1 MVKYIVN
8 CSGIIKVVL
17 KQFFSCPRRLV
28 MPTEVKGEKSTHP
41 VRSRGFLEQL
51 YLDRFD
57 KARFQG
63 LSFSAP
69 DAKAT
74 DIIDR
79 YQEIIK
85 DYPPAKLEK
94 EGSIPA
100 DLMEALKKL
109 GLFGLN
115 IPEEYGGVGLG
126 LAGYL
131 SVLKAMA
138 RTDMALALTPTAHL
152 SIGLKGIIL
161 FGNEEQKRKYLS
173 QAATGEMIFAYAL
186 TEPGTG
192 SDAQHIQTTATLSED
207 GTHYILNG
215 QKTYITNGGFA
226 GGLTAFAQMDPDKP
240 GFMGAFIVE
249 TAWDGVQVGNEIPKM
264 GLKISSTTPIS
275 FKDVKVPVGNL
286 LGQPGDGFKIAMT
299 ILNYGRM
306 GLGSA
311 SAGAMDQSL
320 EDMFK
325 RATSRKQFGMPIREF
340 ELIQEKIVQTAA
352 HSFASTSMTA
362 ATASLLE
369 EDHTGSLAVESSHVK
384 LYGTT
389 RAWDTLYEA
398 LQTAGGSGYLAAG
411 PYEKR
416 MRDFRVTTVFEG
428 TSEIH
433 SIYPG
438 LYLVRELGKR
448 LKGMGRASQF
458 WYLVKHA
465 YSSPGIKLNFSD
477 PVMGKAADLASEL
490 SRSVRKLVHMGA
502 LKYGKDIVSREFLLR
517 RITDL
522 SMAGYGLL
530 SALAGID
537 AMQRSGQDISM
548 KLNLLEYLTQEARET
563 LRSRGQIGDNNLEKA
578 HRRVFADIVA
588 ARENAA
594 PPDQGDK

>member
-1 MVKYIVN
+1 M
-8 CSGIIKVVL
+8 S
-17 KQFFSCPRRLV
+17 RA
-28 MPTEVKGEKSTHP
+28 TEDSSAAQPETRK
-41 VRSRGFLEQL
+41 GFLETL

-63 LSFSAP
+63 FSFPEP
-69 DAKAT
+69 DPRAE
-74 DIIDR
+74 DVISR
-79 YQEIIK
+79 YRELIK
-85 DYPPAKLEK
+85 NYPPAKLEK
-94 EGSIPA
+94 EGSIPEE
-100 DLMEALKKL
+100 LMDGLKEI

-131 SVLKAMA
+131 SVLRAIA

-161 FGNEEQKRKYLS
+161 FGTEQQKRKYLT

-226 GGLTAFAQMDPDKP
+226 GGLTAFAQLDPEKP
-240 GFMGAFIVE
+240 GFMGAFIIE
-249 TAWDGVQVGNEIPKM
+249 TAWGGVEVGNEIPKM

-275 FKDVKVPVGNL
+275 FKDVKVPVENL

-299 ILNYGRM
+299 ILNYGRL

-325 RATSRKQFGMPIREF
+325 RATTRKQFGMPIRDF
-340 ELIQEKIVQTAA
+340 ELIQEKMVRTAV
-352 HSFASTSMTA
+352 HSFASASMTA
-362 ATASLLE
+362 ATAGLLE
-369 EDHTGSLAVESSHVK
+369 EDHTGSLAMESSHVK

-389 RAWDTLYEA
+389 RAWDTLDEA
-398 LQTAGGSGYLAAG
+398 LQTAGGSGYLATN

-433 SIYPG
+433 SMYPA
-438 LYLVRELGKR
+438 LYLVRNLGKR

-465 YSSPGIKLNFSD
+465 YGSPGIVLNYSD
-477 PVMGKAADLASEL
+477 PVMSRAVRMASEL
-490 SRSVRKLVHMGA
+490 TRSVKKLVHMGV
-502 LKYGKDIVSREFLLR
+502 LKYGKGIVGREFLLR
-517 RITDL
+517 RITNL
-522 SMAGYGLL
+522 SMAGYSLL
-530 SALAGID
+530 ATVAAID
-537 AMQRSGQDISM
+537 TMQKAGQDISDR
-548 KLNLLEYLTQEARET
+548 LNLLGYLTQEARET
-563 LRSRGQIGDNNLEKA
+563 LKSQSRIVYNDLEKA
-578 HRRVFADIVA
+578 HQKIFADIIDDFTQSHQS
-588 ARENAA
+588 A
-594 PPDQGDK
+594 PGGAPNQ

>member
-1 MVKYIVN
+1 M
-8 CSGIIKVVL
+8 
-17 KQFFSCPRRLV
+17 PRA
-28 MPTEVKGEKSTHP
+28 TEDSSAAQPETRK
-41 VRSRGFLEQL
+41 GFLETL

-63 LSFSAP
+63 FSFPEP
-69 DAKAT
+69 DPRAE
-74 DIIDR
+74 DVISR
-79 YQEIIK
+79 YRELIK
-85 DYPPAKLEK
+85 NYPPAKLEK
-94 EGSIPA
+94 EGSIPEE
-100 DLMEALKKL
+100 LMDGLKEI

-131 SVLKAMA
+131 SVLRAIA

-161 FGNEEQKRKYLS
+161 FGTEQQKRKYLT

-226 GGLTAFAQMDPDKP
+226 GGLTAFAQLDPEKP
-240 GFMGAFIVE
+240 GFMGAFIIE
-249 TAWDGVQVGNEIPKM
+249 TAWGGVEVGNEIPKM

-275 FKDVKVPVGNL
+275 FKDVKVPVENL

-299 ILNYGRM
+299 ILNYGRL

-325 RATSRKQFGMPIREF
+325 RATTRKQFGMPIRDF
-340 ELIQEKIVQTAA
+340 ELIQEKMVRTAV
-352 HSFASTSMTA
+352 HSFASASMTA
-362 ATASLLE
+362 ATAGLLE
-369 EDHTGSLAVESSHVK
+369 EDHTGPLAMESSHVK

-389 RAWDTLYEA
+389 RAWDTLDEA
-398 LQTAGGSGYLAAG
+398 LQTAGGSGYLATN

-433 SIYPG
+433 SMYPA
-438 LYLVRELGKR
+438 LYLVRNLGKR

-465 YSSPGIKLNFSD
+465 YGSPGIVLNYSD
-477 PVMGKAADLASEL
+477 PVMSRAVRMASEL
-490 SRSVRKLVHMGA
+490 TRSVKKLVHMGV
-502 LKYGKDIVSREFLLR
+502 LKYGKGIVGREFLLR
-517 RITDL
+517 RITNL
-522 SMAGYGLL
+522 SMAGYSLL
-530 SALAGID
+530 ATVAAID
-537 AMQRSGQDISM
+537 TMQKAGQDISDR
-548 KLNLLEYLTQEARET
+548 LNLLGYLTQEARET
-563 LRSRGQIGDNNLEKA
+563 LKSQSRIVYNDLEKA
-578 HRRVFADIVA
+578 HQKVFADIIDDFTQSHQS
-588 ARENAA
+588 A
-594 PPDQGDK
+594 PGGAPNQ

>member
-1 MVKYIVN
+1 MTR
-8 CSGIIKVVL
+8 VVEGSNSSQPL
-17 KQFFSCPRRLV
+17 RR
-28 MPTEVKGEKSTHP
+28 K
-41 VRSRGFLEQL
+41 GFLEQL

-57 KARFQG
+57 KARYQG
-63 LSFSAP
+63 LSFPEP
-69 DAKAT
+69 DPRAE
-74 DIIDR
+74 DIIRR
-79 YQEIIK
+79 YRELIK
-85 DYPPAKLEK
+85 DYPPGKLEK
-94 EGSIPA
+94 EGSIPGE
-100 DLMEALKKL
+100 LMDGLKEL

-115 IPEEYGGVGLG
+115 ISEEYGGVGLG

-131 SVLKAMA
+131 SVLAAMA

-161 FGNEEQKRKYLS
+161 FG
-173 QAATGEMIFAYAL
+173 
-186 TEPGTG
+186 EPGTG
-192 SDAQHIQTTATLSED
+192 SDARHIQTTATLSED

-249 TAWDGVQVGNEIPKM
+249 TAWEGVEAGMEIPKM
-264 GLKISSTTPIS
+264 GIKISSTTPIS
-275 FKDVKVPVGNL
+275 FKDVKVPVENL
-286 LGQPGDGFKIAMT
+286 LGKPGDGFKIAMT

-325 RATSRKQFGMPIREF
+325 RAASRKQFGMPIRDF
-340 ELIQEKIVQTAA
+340 ELIQEKLVKTAA
-352 HSFASTSMTA
+352 HSFASASMTA
-362 ATASLLE
+362 VTASLLE
-369 EDHTGSLAVESSHVK
+369 EDHTGPLAIESSHVK

-398 LQTAGGSGYLAAG
+398 LQTAGGSGYLATN

-433 SIYPG
+433 SMYPG
-438 LYLVRELGKR
+438 LYLLRELVKR

-465 YSSPGIKLNFSD
+465 YGTPGINLNYSD
-477 PVMGKAADLASEL
+477 PVMGSAAGAASEL
-490 SRSVRKLVHMGA
+490 SRSVRKLVHMGL
-502 LKYGKDIVSREFLLR
+502 LKYGKNIVSREFLLR
-517 RITDL
+517 RITNL

-530 SALAGID
+530 AAMASIEGARGAGED
-537 AMQRSGQDISM
+537 VAAR
-548 KLNLLEYLTQEARET
+548 LNLLAYLTEEARLT
-563 LRSRGQIGDNNLEKA
+563 LRSNSRIEESELEKI
-578 HRRVFADIVA
+578 HRKIFTDIA
-588 ARENAA
+588 ATRESAVE
-594 PPDQGDK
+594 QGEETGEGGRKDE

>member
-1 MVKYIVN
+1 M
-8 CSGIIKVVL
+8 SRVVEG
-17 KQFFSCPRRLV
+17 SN
-28 MPTEVKGEKSTHP
+28 STQP
-41 VRSRGFLEQL
+41 LQRKGFLEQL

-57 KARFQG
+57 KARYQG
-63 LSFSAP
+63 LSFPEP
-69 DAKAT
+69 DPRAE
-74 DIIDR
+74 DIIRR
-79 YQEIIK
+79 YRELIK
-85 DYPPAKLEK
+85 DYPPGKLEK
-94 EGSIPA
+94 EGSIPRE
-100 DLMEALKKL
+100 LMEGLKEI

-115 IPEEYGGVGLG
+115 ISEEYGGVGLG

-131 SVLKAMA
+131 SVLRAMA

-161 FGNEEQKRKYLS
+161 FGNEEQKKKYLP

-192 SDAQHIQTTATLSED
+192 SDARHIQTTAKLSED
-207 GTHYILNG
+207 GTHYILSG

-249 TAWDGVQVGNEIPKM
+249 TAWEGVEVGMEIPKM

-275 FKDVKVPVGNL
+275 FKAVKVPVENL
-286 LGQPGDGFKIAMT
+286 LGKPGDGFKIAMT

-325 RATSRKQFGMPIREF
+325 RAASRKQFGMPIRDF
-340 ELIQEKIVQTAA
+340 ELIQEKLVKTAA
-352 HSFASTSMTA
+352 HSFASASMTA

-369 EDHTGSLAVESSHVK
+369 GDHTGPLAIESSHVK

-398 LQTAGGSGYLAAG
+398 LQTAGGSGYLATN

-433 SIYPG
+433 SMYPG
-438 LYLVRELGKR
+438 LYLLRELGKR

-465 YSSPGIKLNFSD
+465 YGTPGINLNYSD
-477 PVMGKAADLASEL
+477 PVMGSAAGAASEL
-490 SRSVRKLVHMGA
+490 SRSVRKLVHMGL
-502 LKYGKDIVSREFLLR
+502 LKYGKNIVSREFLLR
-517 RITDL
+517 RITNL

-530 SALAGID
+530 AAMASIESARGAGED
-537 AMQRSGQDISM
+537 VAAR
-548 KLNLLEYLTQEARET
+548 LNLLAYLTEEARLT
-563 LRSRGQIGDNNLEKA
+563 LRSNDRIEESELEKI
-578 HRRVFADIVA
+578 HRKIFTDIA
-588 ARENAA
+588 ATRERSFEPNEETGEGGRK
-594 PPDQGDK
+594 DE

>member
-1 MVKYIVN
+1 M
-8 CSGIIKVVL
+8 SRATEGSSAA
-17 KQFFSCPRRLV
+17 QQEPR
-28 MPTEVKGEKSTHP
+28 K
-41 VRSRGFLEQL
+41 GFLEKL
-51 YLDRFD
+51 FLDRFD

-63 LSFSAP
+63 LSFPEQDPRAEE
-69 DAKAT
+69 
-74 DIIDR
+74 IISR
-79 YQEIIK
+79 YQEMIK
-85 DYPPAKLEK
+85 DYSPSKLEK
-94 EGSIPA
+94 EGTIPYE
-100 DLMEALKKL
+100 LMEGLKEL

-115 IPEEYGGVGLG
+115 IPEKYGGVGLG

-131 SVLKAMA
+131 SVLRAMA

-161 FGNEEQKRKYLS
+161 FGNEQQKEKYLTL
-173 QAATGEMIFAYAL
+173 AAKGEMIFAYAL

-192 SDAQHIQTTATLSED
+192 SDAQHIQTIATLSED

-226 GGLTAFAQMDPDKP
+226 GGLTAFAQMDPEKP

-249 TAWDGVQVGNEIPKM
+249 TAWEGVEAGNEIPKM

-275 FKDVKVPVGNL
+275 FKDVKVPVENL

-311 SAGAMDQSL
+311 SVGAMEQSL

-325 RATSRKQFGMPIREF
+325 RATKRKQFGMPIREF
-340 ELIQEKIVQTAA
+340 ELIQEKMVKTAA
-352 HSFASTSMTA
+352 HSFASASMTA

-369 EDHTGSLAVESSHVK
+369 EDHTGSLAMESSHVK

-433 SIYPG
+433 SMYPA
-438 LYLVRELGKR
+438 LHLVRNLGKR

-465 YSSPGIKLNFSD
+465 YSSPGIDLNYSN
-477 PVMGKAADLASEL
+477 PVMGQAAGLASEL
-490 SRSVRKLVHMGA
+490 SRSVRKLLHKGL
-502 LKYGKDIVSREFLLR
+502 LKYGEYIVSREFLLR
-517 RITDL
+517 RITNL

-530 SALAGID
+530 ATMASIEAARDAGED
-537 AMQRSGQDISM
+537 VKGR
-548 KLNLLEYLTQEARET
+548 LNLLEYLTEEARET
-563 LRSRGQIGDNNLEKA
+563 LQSQGRMEENNLEKA
-578 HRRVFADIVA
+578 HRKVFADIVLS
-588 ARENAA
+588 RE
-594 PPDQGDK
+594 PDETTGEGGRKDE

>member
-1 MVKYIVN
+1 M
-8 CSGIIKVVL
+8 
-17 KQFFSCPRRLV
+17 
-28 MPTEVKGEKSTHP
+28 
-41 VRSRGFLEQL
+41 SRATDVSSAAQPESRKGFLEKL

-57 KARFQG
+57 KVQFQG
-63 LSFSAP
+63 LSFPEP
-69 DAKAT
+69 DPRAEN
-74 DIIDR
+74 IISR
-79 YQEIIK
+79 YKEMIRN
-85 DYPPAKLEK
+85 YSPAKLEK
-94 EGSIPA
+94 EGSIP
-100 DLMEALKKL
+100 DELMDGLKEL

-115 IPEEYGGVGLG
+115 ISEEYGGVGLG

-131 SVLKAMA
+131 SVLRAMA

-161 FGNEEQKRKYLS
+161 FGNEQQKRKYLT

-226 GGLTAFAQMDPDKP
+226 GGLTAFAQMDPEKP

-249 TAWDGVQVGNEIPKM
+249 TAWDGVEAGNEIPKM
-264 GLKISSTTPIS
+264 GLKISSTTPI
-275 FKDVKVPVGNL
+275 FLKDVKVPVENL
-286 LGQPGDGFKIAMT
+286 LGKPGDGFKIAMT
-299 ILNYGRM
+299 VLNYGRM

-311 SAGAMDQSL
+311 SAGAMEQSL
-320 EDMFK
+320 EDMFNRSTK
-325 RATSRKQFGMPIREF
+325 RKQFGMPIREF
-340 ELIQEKIVQTAA
+340 ELIQEKMVQTAV
-352 HSFASTSMTA
+352 HSLASASMTA

-369 EDHTGSLAVESSHVK
+369 EDHTGSLAMESSHVK

-398 LQTAGGSGYLAAG
+398 LQTAGGSGYLATN

-433 SIYPG
+433 SMYPA
-438 LYLVRELGKR
+438 LHLVRDLGKR

-465 YSSPGIKLNFSD
+465 YGSPGIDLSYSY
-477 PVMGKAADLASEL
+477 PVMNRAVGTASEL
-490 SRSVRKLVHMGA
+490 SRSVRKLVHMGL
-502 LKYGKDIVSREFLLR
+502 LKYGKGIVGREFLLR
-517 RITDL
+517 RVTNL
-522 SMAGYGLL
+522 SMSGYSLL
-530 SALAGID
+530 ATVAAID
-537 AMQRSGQDISM
+537 TVQKTGQNISD
-548 KLNLLEYLTQEARET
+548 KLKLLQYLTQEARET
-563 LRSRGQIGDNNLEKA
+563 LRSQGRIEENELEKA
-578 HRRVFADIVA
+578 HRKVFTDIVA
-588 ARENAA
+588 ARESAA
-594 PPDQGDK
+594 PPDEGGKRDE

>member
-1 MVKYIVN
+1 MTR
-8 CSGIIKVVL
+8 VVEGSNSTQPL
-17 KQFFSCPRRLV
+17 RR
-28 MPTEVKGEKSTHP
+28 K
-41 VRSRGFLEQL
+41 GFLEQL

-57 KARFQG
+57 KARYQG
-63 LSFSAP
+63 LSFPEP
-69 DAKAT
+69 DPRAE
-74 DIIDR
+74 DIIRR
-79 YQEIIK
+79 YRELIK
-85 DYPPAKLEK
+85 DYPPGKLEK
-94 EGSIPA
+94 EGSIPRE
-100 DLMEALKKL
+100 LMEGLKEL

-115 IPEEYGGVGLG
+115 ISEEYGGVGLG

-131 SVLKAMA
+131 SVLRAMA

-161 FGNEEQKRKYLS
+161 FGNEEQKKKYLP

-192 SDAQHIQTTATLSED
+192 SDARHIQTTAKLSED
-207 GTHYILNG
+207 GTHYILSG

-249 TAWDGVQVGNEIPKM
+249 TAWEGVEVGMEIPKM

-275 FKDVKVPVGNL
+275 FKDVKVPVENL
-286 LGQPGDGFKIAMT
+286 LGKPGDGFKIAMT

-325 RATSRKQFGMPIREF
+325 RAASRKQFGMPIRDF
-340 ELIQEKIVQTAA
+340 ELIQEKLVKTAA
-352 HSFASTSMTA
+352 HSFASASMTA

-369 EDHTGSLAVESSHVK
+369 GDHTGPLAIESSHVK

-398 LQTAGGSGYLAAG
+398 LQTAGGSGYLATN

-433 SIYPG
+433 SMYPG
-438 LYLVRELGKR
+438 LYLLRELGKR

-465 YSSPGIKLNFSD
+465 YGTPGINLNYSD
-477 PVMGKAADLASEL
+477 PVMGSAAGAASEL
-490 SRSVRKLVHMGA
+490 SRSVRKLVHMGL
-502 LKYGKDIVSREFLLR
+502 LKYGKNIVSREFLLR
-517 RITDL
+517 RITNL

-530 SALAGID
+530 AAMASIESARGAGED
-537 AMQRSGQDISM
+537 VAAR
-548 KLNLLEYLTQEARET
+548 LNLLAYLTEEARLT
-563 LRSRGQIGDNNLEKA
+563 LRSNDRIEESELEKI
-578 HRRVFADIVA
+578 HRKIFTDIA
-588 ARENAA
+588 ATRESAFEPNEETGEGGRK
-594 PPDQGDK
+594 DE

>member
-1 MVKYIVN
+1 MSRALEGSN
-8 CSGIIKVVL
+8 STQPL
-17 KQFFSCPRRLV
+17 RR
-28 MPTEVKGEKSTHP
+28 K
-41 VRSRGFLEQL
+41 GFLEQL

-57 KARFQG
+57 KVRFQG
-63 LSFSAP
+63 LSFPQP
-69 DAKAT
+69 DPRAE
-74 DIIDR
+74 DIIRR
-79 YQEIIK
+79 YRELIK
-85 DYPPAKLEK
+85 DFPPGKLEK
-94 EGSIPA
+94 EGSIPKE
-100 DLMEALKKL
+100 LMDGLKEL

-115 IPEEYGGVGLG
+115 ISEEYGGVGLG

-131 SVLKAMA
+131 SVLRAMA

-161 FGNEEQKRKYLS
+161 FGNQEQKKKYLTL
-173 QAATGEMIFAYAL
+173 AASGEMIFAYAL
-186 TEPGTG
+186 TEPGAG
-192 SDAQHIQTTATLSED
+192 SDAQHIQTAATLSED

-249 TAWDGVQVGNEIPKM
+249 TAWDGVEAGMEIPKM

-275 FKDVKVPVGNL
+275 FKDVKVPVENL
-286 LGQPGDGFKIAMT
+286 LGKPGDGFKIAMT

-325 RATSRKQFGMPIREF
+325 RATSRKQFGMPIRDF

-352 HSFASTSMTA
+352 HSFASSSMTA

-369 EDHTGSLAVESSHVK
+369 EDHTGPLAIESSHVK

-433 SIYPG
+433 SMYPG
-438 LYLVRELGKR
+438 LYLLRELGKR

-465 YSSPGIKLNFSD
+465 YSSPGINLNYSY
-477 PVMGKAADLASEL
+477 PVMGSAAGVASEL
-490 SRSVRKLVHMGA
+490 SRSVRKLVHMGL
-502 LKYGKDIVSREFLLR
+502 LKYGGYIVSREFFLR
-517 RITDL
+517 RITNL
-522 SMAGYGLL
+522 SMACYSLL
-530 SALAGID
+530 TTLAALDNA
-537 AMQRSGQDISM
+537 QKSGQDISDR
-548 KLNLLEYLTQEARET
+548 LNLLEYLTQEARAT
-563 LRSRGQIGDNNLEKA
+563 LRSQGRIEESELEKA
-578 HRRVFADIVA
+578 HHKVFADIVA
-588 ARENAA
+588 ARDSAGKK
-594 PPDQGDK
+594 DQGGK

>member
-1 MVKYIVN
+1 MSRAVEGSN
-8 CSGIIKVVL
+8 STQPL
-17 KQFFSCPRRLV
+17 RR
-28 MPTEVKGEKSTHP
+28 K
-41 VRSRGFLEQL
+41 GFLEQL

-57 KARFQG
+57 KARYQG
-63 LSFSAP
+63 LSFPEP
-69 DAKAT
+69 DPRAE
-74 DIIDR
+74 DIISR
-79 YQEIIK
+79 YRELIRN
-85 DYPPAKLEK
+85 YPPAKLEK
-94 EGSIPA
+94 EGSIP
-100 DLMEALKKL
+100 DELMEGLKEL

-115 IPEEYGGVGLG
+115 IPEQYGGVGLG

-131 SVLKAMA
+131 SVLRAMA

-161 FGNEEQKRKYLS
+161 FGNEEQKKKYLTL
-173 QAATGEMIFAYAL
+173 AASGEMIFAYAL
-186 TEPGTG
+186 TEPGAG
-192 SDAQHIQTTATLSED
+192 SDAQHIQTTATLSEE

-249 TAWDGVQVGNEIPKM
+249 TAWDGVMVGNEIPKM

-275 FKDVKVPVGNL
+275 FKDVRVPVENL

-299 ILNYGRM
+299 VLNYGRM
-306 GLGSA
+306 GLGAA

-325 RATSRKQFGMPIREF
+325 RATNRKQFGMPIREF

-352 HSFASTSMTA
+352 HSFASASMTA

-369 EDHTGSLAVESSHVK
+369 DDHTGSLAMESSHVK

-433 SIYPG
+433 SIYPA
-438 LYLVRELGKR
+438 LYLLRNLGKR

-465 YSSPGIKLNFSD
+465 YGSPGINLHYSG
-477 PVMGKAADLASEL
+477 PVMGNAAGVASEL
-490 SRSVRKLVHMGA
+490 SRTVRKLVHMGL
-502 LKYGKDIVSREFLLR
+502 LKYGEYIVSREFLLR
-517 RITDL
+517 RITNL
-522 SMAGYGLL
+522 SMAGYSLL
-530 SALAGID
+530 TAVAAID
-537 AMQRSGQDISM
+537 TLKKTGQDISD
-548 KLNLLEYLTQEARET
+548 KLNLLEYLTQEALVI
-563 LRSRGQIGDNNLEKA
+563 LRSQGRLEENHMEKA
-578 HRRVFADIVA
+578 HRKVFADIIDDFTTSHQS
-588 ARENAA
+588 A
-594 PPDQGDK
+594 PDGAPNQ

>member
-1 MVKYIVN
+1 M
-8 CSGIIKVVL
+8 S
-17 KQFFSCPRRLV
+17 RA
-28 MPTEVKGEKSTHP
+28 TEDSSAAQPETQK
-41 VRSRGFLEQL
+41 GFLETL

-63 LSFSAP
+63 FSFPEP
-69 DAKAT
+69 DPRAE
-74 DIIDR
+74 DVISR
-79 YQEIIK
+79 YRELIK
-85 DYPPAKLEK
+85 NYPPAKLEK
-94 EGSIPA
+94 EGSIPEE
-100 DLMEALKKL
+100 LMDGLKEI

-131 SVLKAMA
+131 SVLRAIA

-161 FGNEEQKRKYLS
+161 FGTEQQKRKYLT

-226 GGLTAFAQMDPDKP
+226 GGLTAFAQLDPEKP
-240 GFMGAFIVE
+240 GFMGAFIIE
-249 TAWDGVQVGNEIPKM
+249 TAWGGVEVGNEIPKM

-275 FKDVKVPVGNL
+275 FKDVKVPVENL

-299 ILNYGRM
+299 ILNYGRL

-325 RATSRKQFGMPIREF
+325 RATTRKQFGMPIRDF
-340 ELIQEKIVQTAA
+340 ELIQEKMVRTAV
-352 HSFASTSMTA
+352 HSFASASMTA
-362 ATASLLE
+362 ATAGLLE
-369 EDHTGSLAVESSHVK
+369 EDHTGPLAMESSHVK

-389 RAWDTLYEA
+389 RAWDTLDEA
-398 LQTAGGSGYLAAG
+398 LQTAGGSGYLATN

-433 SIYPG
+433 SMYPA
-438 LYLVRELGKR
+438 LYLVRNLGKR

-465 YSSPGIKLNFSD
+465 YGSPGIVLNYSD
-477 PVMGKAADLASEL
+477 PVMSRAVRMASEL
-490 SRSVRKLVHMGA
+490 TRSVKKLVHMGV
-502 LKYGKDIVSREFLLR
+502 LKYGKGIVGREFLLR
-517 RITDL
+517 RITNL
-522 SMAGYGLL
+522 SMAGYSLL
-530 SALAGID
+530 ATVAAID
-537 AMQRSGQDISM
+537 TMQKAGQDISDR
-548 KLNLLEYLTQEARET
+548 LNLLGYLTQEARET
-563 LRSRGQIGDNNLEKA
+563 LKSQSRIVYNDLEKA
-578 HRRVFADIVA
+578 HQKVFADIIDDFTQSHQS
-588 ARENAA
+588 A
-594 PPDQGDK
+594 PGGAPNQ

>member
-1 MVKYIVN
+1 M
-8 CSGIIKVVL
+8 SRVVEG
-17 KQFFSCPRRLV
+17 SN
-28 MPTEVKGEKSTHP
+28 STQP
-41 VRSRGFLEQL
+41 LQRKGFLEQL

-57 KARFQG
+57 KARYQG
-63 LSFSAP
+63 LSFPEP
-69 DAKAT
+69 DPRAE
-74 DIIDR
+74 DIIRR
-79 YQEIIK
+79 YRELIK
-85 DYPPAKLEK
+85 DYPPGKLEK
-94 EGSIPA
+94 EGSIPRE
-100 DLMEALKKL
+100 LMEGLKEI

-115 IPEEYGGVGLG
+115 ISEEYGGVGLG

-131 SVLKAMA
+131 SVLRAMA

-161 FGNEEQKRKYLS
+161 FGNEEQKKKYLP

-192 SDAQHIQTTATLSED
+192 SDARHIQTTAKLSED
-207 GTHYILNG
+207 GTHYILSG

-249 TAWDGVQVGNEIPKM
+249 TAWEGVEVGMEIPKM

-275 FKDVKVPVGNL
+275 FKDVKVPVENL
-286 LGQPGDGFKIAMT
+286 LGKPGDGFKIAMT

-325 RATSRKQFGMPIREF
+325 RAASRKQFGMPIRDF
-340 ELIQEKIVQTAA
+340 ELIQEKLVKTAA
-352 HSFASTSMTA
+352 HSFASASMTA

-369 EDHTGSLAVESSHVK
+369 GDHTGPLAIESSHVK

-398 LQTAGGSGYLAAG
+398 LQTAGGSGYLATN

-433 SIYPG
+433 SMYPG
-438 LYLVRELGKR
+438 LYLLRELGKR

-465 YSSPGIKLNFSD
+465 YGTPGINLNYSD
-477 PVMGKAADLASEL
+477 PVMGSAAGAASEL
-490 SRSVRKLVHMGA
+490 SRSVRKLVHMGL
-502 LKYGKDIVSREFLLR
+502 LKYGKNIVSREFLLR
-517 RITDL
+517 RITNL

-530 SALAGID
+530 AAMASIESARGAGED
-537 AMQRSGQDISM
+537 VAAR
-548 KLNLLEYLTQEARET
+548 LNLLAYLTEEARLT
-563 LRSRGQIGDNNLEKA
+563 LRSNDRIEENELEKI
-578 HRRVFADIVA
+578 HMKIFTDIA
-588 ARENAA
+588 ATRESAFEPNEETGEGGRK
-594 PPDQGDK
+594 DE

>member
-1 MVKYIVN
+1 M
-8 CSGIIKVVL
+8 S
-17 KQFFSCPRRLV
+17 RA
-28 MPTEVKGEKSTHP
+28 TEDSSAAQPETRK
-41 VRSRGFLEQL
+41 GFLETL

-63 LSFSAP
+63 FSFPEP
-69 DAKAT
+69 DPRAE
-74 DIIDR
+74 DVISR
-79 YQEIIK
+79 YRELIK
-85 DYPPAKLEK
+85 NYPPAKLEK
-94 EGSIPA
+94 EGSIPEE
-100 DLMEALKKL
+100 LMDGLKEI

-131 SVLKAMA
+131 SVLRAIA

-161 FGNEEQKRKYLS
+161 FGTEQQKRKYLT

-226 GGLTAFAQMDPDKP
+226 GGLTAFAQLDPEKP
-240 GFMGAFIVE
+240 GFMGAFIIE
-249 TAWDGVQVGNEIPKM
+249 TAWGGVEVGNEIPKM

-275 FKDVKVPVGNL
+275 FKDVKVPVENL

-299 ILNYGRM
+299 ILNYGRL

-325 RATSRKQFGMPIREF
+325 RATTRKQFGMPIRDF
-340 ELIQEKIVQTAA
+340 ELIQEKMVRTAV
-352 HSFASTSMTA
+352 HSFASASMTA
-362 ATASLLE
+362 ATAGLLE
-369 EDHTGSLAVESSHVK
+369 EDHTGPLAMESSHVK

-389 RAWDTLYEA
+389 RAWDTLDEA
-398 LQTAGGSGYLAAG
+398 LQTAGGSGYLATN

-433 SIYPG
+433 SMYPA
-438 LYLVRELGKR
+438 LYLVRNLGKR

-465 YSSPGIKLNFSD
+465 YGSPGIVLNYSD
-477 PVMGKAADLASEL
+477 PVMSRAVRMASEL
-490 SRSVRKLVHMGA
+490 TRSVKKLVHMGV
-502 LKYGKDIVSREFLLR
+502 LKYGKGIVGREFLLR
-517 RITDL
+517 RITNL
-522 SMAGYGLL
+522 SMAGYSLL
-530 SALAGID
+530 ATVAAID
-537 AMQRSGQDISM
+537 TMQKAGQDISDR
-548 KLNLLEYLTQEARET
+548 LNLLGYLTQEARET
-563 LRSRGQIGDNNLEKA
+563 LKSQSRIVYNDLEKA
-578 HRRVFADIVA
+578 HQKVFADIIDDFTQSHQS
-588 ARENAA
+588 A
-594 PPDQGDK
+594 PGGAPNQ

>member
-1 MVKYIVN
+1 M
-8 CSGIIKVVL
+8 SRATEGSSAA
-17 KQFFSCPRRLV
+17 QPEPR
-28 MPTEVKGEKSTHP
+28 K
-41 VRSRGFLEQL
+41 GFLEKL
-51 YLDRFD
+51 YLDKFD

-63 LSFSAP
+63 LSFPEP
-69 DAKAT
+69 DPRAES
-74 DIIDR
+74 IISR
-79 YQEIIK
+79 YQEMIK
-85 DYPPAKLEK
+85 NYSPAKLEK
-94 EGSIPA
+94 EGSIPE
-100 DLMEALKKL
+100 DLMDGLKEL

-115 IPEEYGGVGLG
+115 ISEEYGGVGLG

-131 SVLKAMA
+131 SVLRAMA

-161 FGNEEQKRKYLS
+161 FGNEQQKRKYLT

-207 GTHYILNG
+207 GTHYILSG

-226 GGLTAFAQMDPDKP
+226 GGLTTFAQMDPEKP

-249 TAWDGVQVGNEIPKM
+249 TAWDGVEAGNEIPKM

-275 FKDVKVPVGNL
+275 FKDVKVPVENL
-286 LGQPGDGFKIAMT
+286 LGKPGDGFKIAMT

-311 SAGAMDQSL
+311 SAGAMEQSL

-325 RATSRKQFGMPIREF
+325 RSTKRKQFGMPIREF
-340 ELIQEKIVQTAA
+340 ELIQEKMVQTAA
-352 HSFASTSMTA
+352 HSLASASMTA

-369 EDHTGSLAVESSHVK
+369 EDHTGSLAMESSHVK

-398 LQTAGGSGYLAAG
+398 LQTAGGSGYLATN

-433 SIYPG
+433 SMYPA
-438 LYLVRELGKR
+438 LHLVRDLGKR

-458 WYLVKHA
+458 LYLVKHA
-465 YSSPGIKLNFSD
+465 YSSPGIDLSYSD
-477 PVMGKAADLASEL
+477 PVMNRAVGMASEL
-490 SRSVRKLVHMGA
+490 SRSVRKLVHMGL
-502 LKYGKDIVSREFLLR
+502 LKYGKGIVGREFLLR
-517 RITDL
+517 RITNL
-522 SMAGYGLL
+522 SMAGYSLL
-530 SALAGID
+530 TTAASID
-537 AMQRSGQDISM
+537 TAQKTGQDISD

-563 LRSRGQIGDNNLEKA
+563 LRSQGRIEENELEKA
-578 HRRVFADIVA
+578 HRKVFTDIVA
-588 ARENAA
+588 TRESAA
-594 PPDQGDK
+594 PPDEGGKRDE